1 MDNNFNSKDI
11 LDDRDTD
18 LEVMLE
24 GMGKSL
30 LSKIPIIG
38 ELIEGYDS
46 YKSNQNNRLTKKA
59 LKNLLDRI
67 EEIEKICH
75 DDWIKTQDGKIFV
88 YKIMDCI
95 LDLQLEDKQEY
106 FINILINGIT
116 DKQLST
122 LDKYNFKDILRKL
135 SKNSLIILSELY
147 NLLRMLLEFLVEKLL
162 GNHIQ

>member
-11 LDDRDTD
+11 LDDSDTD
-18 LEVMLE
+18 LEVMLG

-30 LSKIPIIG
+30 LSKFPIIG
-38 ELIEGYDS
+38 VLIEGYDS
-46 YKSNQNNRLTKKA
+46 YKSYQNDRLIKKA
-59 LKNLLDRI
+59 LKNLSDRI

-95 LDLQLEDKQEY
+95 LDSQLEDKQEY
-106 FINILINGIT
+106 FINTLINGIN

-122 LDKYNFKDILRKL
+122 LDKYNFIDILRKL

-147 NLLRMLLEFLVEKLL
+147 NLYKDVVRIPGREII
-162 GNHIQ
+162 G

>member
-1 MDNNFNSKDI
+1 
-11 LDDRDTD
+11 
-18 LEVMLE
+18 
-24 GMGKSL
+24 
-30 LSKIPIIG
+30 
-38 ELIEGYDS
+38 
-46 YKSNQNNRLTKKA
+46 
-59 LKNLLDRI
+59 LDRI